1 MQEKVYKE
9 LHEIHGEESP
19 ENLSVT
25 FEDLKRMEYTERV
38 IQETLRLFTPLPIIL
53 CKVEEDLEIGGTSL
67 CLQCSRLLNI
77 NSSQDHWFLSKRP

>member
-9 LHEIHGEESP
+9 LHEIYGEERP

-38 IQETLRLFTPLPIIL
+38 IQETLRVFNPVPMIL
-53 CKVEEDLEIGGTSL
+53 RKVEEDLEIGGM
-67 CLQCSRLLNI
+67 RLYVY
-77 NSSQDHWFLSKRP
+77 SFLDY

>member
-1 MQEKVYKE
+1 MYKE
-9 LHEIHGEESP
+9 LHEIYGEESP

-53 CKVEEDLEIGGTSL
+53 RKVEEDLEIGGTSL
-67 CLQCSRLLNI
+67 CLHCSRLLNI
-77 NSSQDHWFLSKRP
+77 NSSQDQWFLSKRP